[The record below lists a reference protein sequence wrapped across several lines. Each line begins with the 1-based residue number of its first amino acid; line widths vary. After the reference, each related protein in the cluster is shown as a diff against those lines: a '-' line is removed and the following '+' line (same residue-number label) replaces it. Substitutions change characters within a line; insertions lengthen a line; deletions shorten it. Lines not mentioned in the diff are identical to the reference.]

1 MSEGYLYNV
10 FSQVGTFGNTNVNIP
25 VEYRFKEVQSQDS
38 PNYPILQANPY
49 YKNTRHLEMITPG
62 IICLSGSLTDVYGRP
77 SNQTIVGVNEYNG
90 AHTADLIDSSEW
102 DLQRR
107 ASHAKLYKKLADQKA
122 NLLDI
127 ARTYVESRNMVVARL
142 TQLLRAARA
151 LRRLDMRGVQSALN
165 LRRPPKLKEKKFS
178 RQWLELSYGWVPLLS
193 DIYQITTDTFDTRL
207 GFIRG
212 KTTWVKDVDI
222 AFLVKG
228 GIAKARFYGTQKT
241 VITAALFADLD
252 QGLIKSASQYGLT
265 NPALTVWESV
275 PWSFI
280 VDWVLPVGEWLE
292 SLSALQGLRISNASV
307 TTRAEVTGSM
317 QIEES
322 LYPNDYRIVNHGVI
336 KVSNFKM
343 HRGLGID
350 TPPPPSFD
358 SDFLSPLR
366 GLNAIALLRQ
376 TLSSRN

>member
-10 FSQVGTFGNTNVNIP
+10 FSQVGTFDNTNVTIP
-25 VEYRFKEVQSQDS
+25 VEYRYTEVQSRDS
-38 PNYPILQANPY
+38 PKYPILQANPY
-49 YKNTRHLEMITPG
+49 YKNTRHFEMITPG
-62 IICLSGSLTDVYGRP
+62 ILLLGKNLKDAYGRP
-77 SNQTIVGVNEYNG
+77 TNQLIIGVNQYNG
-90 AHTADLIDSSEW
+90 AHQADLIDTSEW
-102 DLQRR
+102 DSQRK

-142 TQLLRAARA
+142 MQLIKAAQA
-151 LRRLDMRGVQSALN
+151 LRRLDLRGVQSALH
-165 LRRPPKLKEKKFS
+165 LRKPPKLKEKKFS
-178 RQWLELSYGWVPLLS
+178 RQWLELSYGWAPLLS
-193 DIYQITTDTFDTRL
+193 DIYQITTDMFSTRL

-212 KTTWVKDVDI
+212 KTIWVKDIDRT
-222 AFLVKG
+222 FLVNG
-228 GIAKARFYGTQKT
+228 GMAEARFRGTQKT
-241 VITAALFADLD
+241 VITAAVFAELD

-265 NPALTVWESV
+265 NPALVAWESV
-275 PWSFI
+275 PWSFV
-280 VDWVLPVGEWLE
+280 VDWVLPVGDWLE
-292 SLSALQGLRISNASV
+292 SLSALHGLIISNASV
-307 TTRAEVTGSM
+307 TTRSEVTGTM
-317 QIEES
+317 RIERS
-322 LYPNDYRIVNHGVI
+322 RYPNDYRIVQHGAI

-376 TLSSRN
+376 TLSKRD